1 MIKTR
6 GRKDL
11 IEEGNK
17 RVKLALDF
25 LADEV

>member
-1 MIKTR
+1 MIETR

>member
-1 MIKTR
+1 MIETR

-25 LADEV
+25 LADEE